1 MVLSKSLSP
10 AYARRCVSA
19 LRAFAQPG
27 DSVIALCPRYE
38 ATAACGLCQRP
49 GIYRCFPIQNIRTG
63 EMLLLGIECIQ
74 VYRLLAKQLRRG
86 KEHYQDP
93 GTISA
98 ILKRYQRR
106 GALTETQVLDFLTA
120 GRVRTGL
127 TSRHSQPQLA

>member
-1 MVLSKSLSP
+1 MLSKSLSP
-10 AYARRCVSA
+10 TYARRCSSA

-27 DSVIALCPRYE
+27 DGIIALCPRYE
-38 ATAACGLCQRP
+38 PAVVCGLCQRP
-49 GIYRCFPIQNIRTG
+49 GIYRCFPIQNVRT
-63 EMLLLGIECIQ
+63 EEILLLGIECIQ

-106 GALTETQVLDFLTA
+106 GDLTEAQVQDFLTA
-120 GRVRTGL
+120 GRLPSGSTEQRGQHQ
-127 TSRHSQPQLA
+127 SA

>member
-1 MVLSKSLSP
+1 MLSKSLSP

-38 ATAACGLCQRP
+38 PTAVCGLCKRP
-49 GIYRCFPIQNIRTG
+49 GIYRCFPIQNTRTG

-93 GTISA
+93 GTITV

-106 GALTETQVLDFLTA
+106 GALTATQVLDFLTA
-120 GRVRTGL
+120 GRVHSGSTEHR
-127 TSRHSQPQLA
+127 SRHQPA